1 MLKLIAGLFF
11 LALTATPQAEEPG
24 VLGDWVE
31 PAGSV
36 IRIAP
41 CGQELCARLIAIS
54 AQAPTRFDTNNPD
67 EAKRKQPLC
76 GLMIGHGFHLLD
88 QNHADGG
95 YLYDPKSGK
104 TYHGSMA
111 RNGDR
116 LELRGYVGIK
126 LSGRTEVWSRPGNVS
141 ACTA

>member
-11 LALTATPQAEEPG
+11 LALTATPRAEEPG

-31 PAGSV
+31 PTGSV

-76 GLMIGHGFHLLD
+76 GLMIGHGFHLSD

-126 LSGRTEVWSRPGNVS
+126 LFGRTEVWSRPGNVS